1 VIRRIGQA
9 LVFVLAFLIIVGEV
23 QRSEEEADERNPYD
37 RYGAQR
43 K

>member
-1 VIRRIGQA
+1 MRRFGQG

-23 QRSEEEADERNPYD
+23 QRSEAAADERAA
-37 RYGAQR
+37 RALYGER